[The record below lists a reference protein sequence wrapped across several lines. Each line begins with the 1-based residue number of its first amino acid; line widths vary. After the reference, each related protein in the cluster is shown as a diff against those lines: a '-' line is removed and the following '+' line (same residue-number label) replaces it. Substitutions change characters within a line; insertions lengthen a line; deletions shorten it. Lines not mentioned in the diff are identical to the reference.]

1 MMMSE
6 IVDDVAFEILIF
18 RVGREEYGVDIR
30 KVQEIRSYETAT
42 HLANAPEYLKG
53 VTNLRGLIVP
63 IVDLRIKF
71 GHLAVQYDQQTV
83 VVVLQI
89 NRQTMGLVVDAVSDV
104 IALSPSLIKPVPQ
117 LSEGASTEYIL
128 GLASVGERLVILVD
142 IVAMLGADVLVDLET
157 ATV

>member
-1 MMMSE
+1 MMSE
-6 IVDDVAFEILIF
+6 IANDVAPEHLIF
-18 RVGREEYGVDIR
+18 RVGQEEYGVDIR

-71 GHLAVQYDQQTV
+71 GHQTVQYDQQTV
-83 VVVLQI
+83 VVVLQL
-89 NRQTMGLVVDAVSDV
+89 NGQTMGLVVDGVSDV
-104 IALSPSLIKPVPQ
+104 IALSPSQIKPVPQ
-117 LSEGASTEYIL
+117 LSGGANTEYIL
-128 GLASVGERLVILVD
+128 GLASVADRMVILVD
-142 IVAMLGADVLVDLET
+142 IEAMLGANVLVALEA